1 MTLRT
6 LADKTL
12 PLESRRPSERERGL
26 VKDQL
31 PSLLSSFRLSS
42 DVLHS
47 VSYHFKFVANNSVS
61 IYTVI
66 SHCSSIHYKLKFQNF
81 QEQLIFVKYQT
92 KDCSRLRY

>member
-12 PLESRRPSERERGL
+12 PLESRRPSETERGL

-47 VSYHFKFVANNSVS
+47 VSYHFKFVTNCFDLHDDF
-61 IYTVI
+61 TVFFNLLQTEI
-66 SHCSSIHYKLKFQNF
+66 SK
-81 QEQLIFVKYQT
+81 
-92 KDCSRLRY
+92 